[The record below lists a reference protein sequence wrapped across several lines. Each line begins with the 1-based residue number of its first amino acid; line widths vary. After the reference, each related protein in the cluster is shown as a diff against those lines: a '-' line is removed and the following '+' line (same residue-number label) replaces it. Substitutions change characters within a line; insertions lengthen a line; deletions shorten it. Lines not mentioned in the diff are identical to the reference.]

1 MISQACDES
10 LAQIQEI
17 KNQAHAAIAE
27 SRDEVIHLV
36 NQAQKTE
43 GNNALAIF
51 EMNKRLQALEGKQNQ

>member
-17 KNQAHAAIAE
+17 KNKALAAIAE

-43 GNNALAIF
+43 GNNALAIS
-51 EMNKRLQALEGKQNQ
+51 EINKRLQALEGKQNQ